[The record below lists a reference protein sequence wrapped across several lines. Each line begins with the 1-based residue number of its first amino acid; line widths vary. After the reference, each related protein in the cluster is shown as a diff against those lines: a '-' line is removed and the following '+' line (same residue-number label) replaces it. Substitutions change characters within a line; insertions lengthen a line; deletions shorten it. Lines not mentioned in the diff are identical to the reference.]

1 MSATIS
7 RSARCNCG
15 DVEITVTGV
24 DKSAV
29 HCYCLNCKRAT
40 GTAFAHNH
48 RFVKAELQYHRGQ
61 DVVKQYADGTTD
73 SGNVMYR
80 HFCSTCGSPMFL
92 KSLAVPDFIALHEGS
107 ILEEKTQPTIE
118 LYPQDKYPWIG
129 DVTSL
134 CHD

>member
-1 MSATIS
+1 MF
-7 RSARCNCG
+7 
-15 DVEITVTGV
+15 E
-24 DKSAV
+24 
-29 HCYCLNCKRAT
+29 
-40 GTAFAHNH
+40 
-48 RFVKAELQYHRGQ
+48 EL
-61 DVVKQYADGTTD
+61 TT
-73 SGNVMYR
+73 MQ
-80 HFCSTCGSPMFL
+80 GSPMFL